1 MDSELTASIPTPFVL
16 LGDLRRAVNGLS
28 SALPGRLAAWLD
40 RHGKAVAAL
49 LIAGIVLIIPRPAF
63 ADAILDGLGTLVD
76 NIGNFMLTPFR
87 DAMIDVIAG
96 EISTTSGL
104 ADILLEPAKHTI
116 PLTGGETGTLSGFS
130 GNASALLAADSSL
143 PLKEVLVY
151 VVEIYNV
158 IKPVCYTILGLVF
171 AIQFVK
177 IIQQPDNPTGG
188 VPYVEKFAW
197 MWIKFAVL
205 KLLLDNSIDISVA
218 IFNFFASL
226 GKLIADA
233 GPFSSDDIEATVR
246 TTLTNNFSNTQL
258 GGEMVNLIFLFFG
271 LIIVFIVALLIFVS
285 VYGRWLQIFIYLPF
299 APLFFALLGEDETKQ
314 MFWSYIRSIAGAG
327 LAMVITIIIVRS
339 LPAILTI
346 STLGDSRLGTIGI
359 WGSEILIGWAVMHA
373 GQWAHDMIGG

>member
-359 WGSEILIGWAVMHA
+359 WGSEILIGWAVMHT

>member
-151 VVEIYNV
+151 VVEIYNM

>member
-233 GPFSSDDIEATVR
+233 GPFSADDIEATVR

>member
-16 LGDLRRAVNGLS
+16 LGDLSRAVNGLS

-171 AIQFVK
+171 AIKFVK

>member
-1 MDSELTASIPTPFVL
+1 MYSELIADIPTPFIL
-16 LGDLRRAVNGLS
+16 LEEVGRTLDSFLHGLPRRA
-28 SALPGRLAAWLD
+28 AAWID
-40 RHGKAVAAL
+40 RHRKVAA
-49 LIAGIVLIIPRPAF
+49 AVFIVGFIIILPRPAY
-63 ADAILDGLGTLVD
+63 ADAILDGLGKLVD

-87 DAMIDVIAG
+87 DAMIDTIAG
-96 EISTTSGL
+96 HISSTSRL
-104 ADILLEPAKHTI
+104 ADMMLEPAKHTI
-116 PLTGGETGTLSGFS
+116 PLTDGATHTLSGFS
-130 GNASALLAADSSL
+130 GNESALLAADSSL

-151 VVEIYNV
+151 VVKIYNV
-158 IKPVCYTILGLVF
+158 IKPICYTILGLVF

-218 IFNFFASL
+218 IFNFFAEI
-226 GKLIADA
+226 GKRIADV

-246 TTLTNNFSNTQL
+246 TTLENNFSNTQL

-271 LIIVFIVALLIFVS
+271 LIVVFIVAILIFVS

-299 APLFFALLGEDETKQ
+299 APLFFAFLGEDETKQ
-314 MFWSYIRSIAGAG
+314 MFWSYVRSIAGAG
-327 LAMVITIIIVRS
+327 LAMVITIILVRS

-359 WGSEILIGWAVMHA
+359 WGSEILLGWAVMHA
-373 GQWAHDMIGG
+373 GQWAHDMIGS

>member
-158 IKPVCYTILGLVF
+158 IKPACYTILGLVF

>member
-76 NIGNFMLTPFR
+76 NIGNFILTPFR

>member
-16 LGDLRRAVNGLS
+16 LGDLSRAVNGLS